1 MRSHFL
7 SGAPTSVSRHIDAES
22 SVSTLSAERA
32 TSNVQT
38 AVGCTVTRLW
48 VPNQR
53 PPVDYTMQEMA
64 VHMCRRLRTPHVV
77 VHFLKD
83 LMKAVRPLNTVRR
96 KMACVGN
103 EIQNESFGYAGY
115 LLDDITRSTA
125 AETEATSIAE
135 TEATSTARDGSD
147 VDGDVH
153 AKRCLI
159 MYFECGTSII

>member
-1 MRSHFL
+1 MYSDTTMGSQSKAAGGLHNA
-7 SGAPTSVSRHIDAES
+7 GDGGTHVSAAENSARGGSLLEGSDEGS
-22 SVSTLSAERA
+22 SSTEY
-32 TSNVQT
+32 
-38 AVGCTVTRLW
+38 
-48 VPNQR
+48 R
-53 PPVDYTMQEMA
+53 PEEDG
-64 VHMCRRLRTPHVV
+64 R
-77 VHFLKD
+77 
-83 LMKAVRPLNTVRR
+83 
-96 KMACVGN
+96 VGN

-147 VDGDVH
+147 VDGRSH